1 MEVERI
7 NIEVAS
13 EITELKEQYPK
24 TDEKSL
30 IKTIVSLMEQVEDF
44 VDMTGIEK
52 KTYVL
57 SQIKEILG
65 QEVYVRYYYF
75 INQFIDYTIEL
86 SRGAIKLN
94 LNNNKIRK
102 FCCLS
107 IPKKK

>member
-7 NIEVAS
+7 DLKVKS
-13 EITELKEQYPK
+13 ETTELKEKYPD

-30 IKTIVSLMEQVEDF
+30 IKTIVELMEKVEDF

-52 KTYVL
+52 KAQVL
-57 SQIKEILG
+57 AEIKMILG

-86 SRGAIKLN
+86 SRGSIKLN
-94 LNNNKIRK
+94 LNNYKRT
-102 FCCLS
+102 FCCF
-107 IPKKK
+107 KK

>member
-7 NIEVAS
+7 DLKVIS
-13 EITELKEQYPK
+13 ETTELKEKYPD

-30 IKTIVSLMEQVEDF
+30 IKTIVELMEKVEDF

-52 KTYVL
+52 KAQVL
-57 SQIKEILG
+57 AEIKMILG

-86 SRGAIKLN
+86 SRGSIKLN
-94 LNNNKIRK
+94 LNNYKKR
-102 FCCLS
+102 FCCF
-107 IPKKK
+107 KK